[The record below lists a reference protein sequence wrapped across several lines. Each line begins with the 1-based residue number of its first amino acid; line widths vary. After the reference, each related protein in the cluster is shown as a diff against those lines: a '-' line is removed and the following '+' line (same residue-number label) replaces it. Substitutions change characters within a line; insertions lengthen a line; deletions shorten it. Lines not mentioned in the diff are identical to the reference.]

1 MNRSGD
7 KVQARVNVLIL
18 AVEIDGVEKRFRR
31 GDIIDLP
38 KTKIKQLGNSVSR
51 YTPPAI
57 EEDDEEDEGPEGL
70 AALGIVAAQ
79 GPGGEPPGK
88 KRR

>member
-1 MNRSGD
+1 V
-7 KVQARVNVLIL
+7 KAKVNVLIL

-38 KTKIKQLGNSVSR
+38 KAKVRQLGSSVSR

-57 EEDDEEDEGPEGL
+57 EEDDEEDEGPE
-70 AALGIVAAQ
+70 ALGIVAAQ
-79 GPGGEPPGK
+79 EPGGEPPGK
-88 KRR
+88 RRR

>member
-1 MNRSGD
+1 M
-7 KVQARVNVLIL
+7 QARVNVLIL
-18 AVEIDGVEKRFRR
+18 ALEINGVEKRFRR

-38 KTKIKQLGNSVSR
+38 KAKIKQLGNSVSR
-51 YTPPAI
+51 YTPPVI
-57 EEDDEEDEGPEGL
+57 DEDDEEDEGAEEL
-70 AALGIVAAQ
+70 AALGIVEAQ